1 MVLSIGTPYLG
12 NTAWGR
18 LPVLHTSPRC
28 YFQPPLGTMPPES
41 LPTTLG
47 NVLTPSPL
55 ASTKSLPFFMARA
68 LRSVS
73 KLADP
78 EKGRPAVAVRV
89 LWRSRSYTDCAH
101 RD

>member
-18 LPVLHTSPRC
+18 LPVRPTSPRC
-28 YFQPPLGTMPPES
+28 YFQPPES

-47 NVLTPSPL
+47 NVLTLSPL

-89 LWRSRSYTDCAH
+89 LWRSRSYTDCTH